1 MPQPEDPRLNI
12 NEDDEDLIQEGR
24 EEQPPTGSFVANAYQ
39 QVLRSSIQ
47 GKILALLVLC
57 MVGLMF
63 FNVLTTDYKAQTVA
77 VLKSSGASESAIDSI
92 FPPTSSDIQNAEQAR
107 KKMVLD
113 LAVNMTRVQS
123 ELSILRN
130 DVDQIKKHAPPL
142 GSNRRLR

>member
-1 MPQPEDPRLNI
+1 MGMPQDSLNI

-47 GKILALLVLC
+47 GKILAIVG
-57 MVGLMF
+57 MFMMGLMF

-92 FPPTSSDIQNAEQAR
+92 IPPTSSDIISAEQAR
-107 KKMVLD
+107 KRLVQD
-113 LAVNMTRVQS
+113 LSVNMTRVQS
-123 ELSILRN
+123 ELAILRH
-130 DVDQIKKHAPPL
+130 DVDQMKKRTPPL
-142 GSNRRLR
+142 ESNRRLR